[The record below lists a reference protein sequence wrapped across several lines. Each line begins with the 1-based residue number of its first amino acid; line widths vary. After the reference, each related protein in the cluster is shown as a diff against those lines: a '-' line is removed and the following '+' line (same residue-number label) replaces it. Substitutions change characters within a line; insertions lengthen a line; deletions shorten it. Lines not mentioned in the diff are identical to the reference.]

1 VRYGLNVYIQCRLM
15 SVLQRLTKYRKVKH
29 VAVLLVTVTKISTVT
44 SVGQSVTVAVFVLVV
59 TCKSRNSV
67 I

>member
-1 VRYGLNVYIQCRLM
+1 M
-15 SVLQRLTKYRKVKH
+15 SIFTRLTKYTNVKY
-29 VAVLLVTVTKISTVT
+29 VAVPVLTVTKIHTVT
-44 SVGQSVTVAVFVLVV
+44 SVGQSVTVALFVLIV